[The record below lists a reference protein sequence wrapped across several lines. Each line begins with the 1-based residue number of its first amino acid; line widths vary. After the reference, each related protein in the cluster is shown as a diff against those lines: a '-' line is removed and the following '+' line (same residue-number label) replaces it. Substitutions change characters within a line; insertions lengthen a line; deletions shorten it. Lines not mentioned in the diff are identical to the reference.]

1 MTDRATTRERILEAA
16 RRLFNEKGYAAT
28 TVAEIAASIGISQGN
43 LTYHFPTKRDLV
55 TELERRHLRSVGEQR
70 ARHRKGPVTDDYVDL
85 LLFAMNN
92 VAQNRFLLLDRAQF
106 ARDEDESGPDPHIAA
121 DLEALHERL
130 RRAKKEGLFRRDMPV
145 DLKVLAR
152 SLWIVSRYWMDHL
165 REFEGVEQPTW
176 EDLQRGLQHHFAV
189 LLPYL
194 TSTARRDLESAV
206 FRVSSRFAASEGLS
220 ST

>member
-1 MTDRATTRERILEAA
+1 LTDRVTTRERILEAA

-55 TELERRHLRSVGEQR
+55 TELERRHLRSVRDQR
-70 ARHRKGPVTDDYVDL
+70 ARHRNGPVTDEYVEL
-85 LLFAMNN
+85 LLFAMNS
-92 VAQNRFLLLDRAQF
+92 VSQNRFLLLDRAQF
-106 ARDEDESGPDPHIAA
+106 ARDADESGPDPHIAA
-121 DLEALHERL
+121 DLEDLHEL
-130 RRAKKEGLFRRDMPV
+130 LLRAKKEGLFRRDMPV
-145 DLKVLAR
+145 DLQILAR

-189 LLPYL
+189 LLPYF
-194 TSTARRDLESAV
+194 TSNARRDLESAV
-206 FRVSSRFAASEGLS
+206 FRVSTRFAASQGLS
-220 ST
+220 NV